1 MEGTEPTHANT
12 ERVRELLRQS
22 YRQMDSDCATARE
35 CAERAIALADE
46 IDAPALRAEG
56 MVYLSRILTNTT
68 GADRAV
74 ELASEAVETVS
85 GTGFDR
91 IHAMAL
97 NNLGNCLRR
106 DRNALPAMDCYRS
119 ARQLYEKLGDDRG
132 VSVIDNAI
140 GLTYRMM
147 GAYEKAYRHF
157 TRSLEAATA
166 IGYELGRSLVLG
178 NLAEM
183 FLDQRDLDTAER
195 YIRESLEL
203 NLEKHRKIGIAFNL
217 ERLGHLNREKG
228 ELEEAADAYG
238 DSIRIWRE
246 LGGSRHV
253 VSTLCDLAA
262 VLDELGREEESRRR
276 LEEAVKEAV
285 DTGKPDL
292 IGIAKSRL
300 AEKRLDEDGL
310 DDVEDHLLEALELL
324 EESEEVG
331 MGRVL
336 LLEMLSSCCQ
346 RTGRPEKAL
355 EYLRSAID
363 LEREFRRNQR
373 ELDVVRLRLRE
384 AFQRS
389 EEQKEKLEE
398 ALESIR
404 KLRGLLPICARCKK
418 IRNDEGYWEQIDA
431 YISQH
436 SDTEF
441 SHGLCPDCL
450 RELYPHLPC
459 SGTETEGGEG

>member
-1 MEGTEPTHANT
+1 MASSRTDCVKA
-12 ERVRELLRQS
+12 LLKES
-22 YRQMDSDCATARE
+22 HDLMDSDCARAAE
-35 CAERAIALADE
+35 LAERAISLAAE
-46 IDAPALRAEG
+46 ADAPVLEAEG
-56 MVYLSRILTNTT
+56 MIYLSRTLANTT
-68 GADRAV
+68 GARQAV
-74 ELASEAVETVS
+74 ELAEKAVEKVS
-85 GTGFDR
+85 GTDSPKT
-91 IHAMAL
+91 HAMAL

-106 DRNALPAMDCYRS
+106 DHNPICAMDCYRS
-119 ARQLYEKLGDDRG
+119 ARQLYGELGDHRG
-132 VSVIDNAI
+132 VAVIDNAI

-157 TRSLEAATA
+157 SRSLEAATA

-183 FLDQRDLDTAER
+183 FLDQHDLDTAER
-195 YIRESLEL
+195 YIRESLDL

-217 ERLGHLNREKG
+217 ERLGHLGRERDD
-228 ELEEAADAYG
+228 LEEAAEAYG
-238 DSIRIWRE
+238 NAVRVWRE

-262 VLDELGREEESRRR
+262 VLDGLGREDESRRC
-276 LEEAVKEAV
+276 LEEAVREAE
-285 DTGKPDL
+285 DTGRPEL
-292 IGIAKSRL
+292 IGLAKSRL
-300 AEKRLDEDGL
+300 AEKRMDENGLDE
-310 DDVEDHLLEALELL
+310 VEDHLLEALELL
-324 EESEEVG
+324 EESGEAG

-384 AFQRS
+384 AFERS
-389 EEQKEKLEE
+389 ERQRAELEE

-404 KLRGLLPICARCKK
+404 TLRELLPICARCKK

-436 SDTEF
+436 SDTVF

-450 RELYPHLPC
+450 RELYPNLP
-459 SGTETEGGEG
+459 SSETETEGGEG